1 MSDYQDQ
8 LCLPVI
14 KSHDRFVPDS
24 SHSDSLEEL
33 PLYSELSKYLDRHY
47 SRITAALEWKGLSFQ
62 AEVFVPNDV
71 EDSAYALVDEGL
83 FSTSKTTLQPSS
95 APVLKS
101 LSSWLEQNISYS
113 EPPPMG
119 DATRLR
125 TEFVDTK
132 LQVWEGEKVSGA
144 LLPWRDL
151 LRRNR
156 VVVLGEPGAGKTT
169 LLRMI
174 ALHEGA
180 KLGQTEWW
188 RLPVFISLRQMGE
201 CHDIL
206 KLARSVLDSQTSLK
220 SAKEFDSALASGRL
234 LLILDGLD
242 ELTDS
247 VRPEWAAGIAR
258 LSQEYPTLGVYI
270 GTRHWGY
277 DWHFPGFLHAK
288 LQPFDSSQIEEWLRV
303 RLTRSSKELTSH
315 LTSALT
321 TDSDLQTLASTPLT
335 LALLASVYERTG
347 TIPRRKADLISRY
360 LEVVLETWDA
370 SRGVRRY
377 THNFLR
383 EEKVEA
389 LSLAALAA
397 WKESRMDFTED
408 AFCTLHQSWS
418 DLGSR
423 EAAKRL
429 LRDSGF
435 LTRESGQEQ
444 KWLFTHEL
452 FRDYLVA
459 LYLVERP
466 DQVLAWLGTGVT
478 EGRTLRLWRY
488 ACGIAADASP
498 LLRALAAE
506 PKIHSYEKAHWFL
519 AALSDGIN
527 ASSEVIDAAAT
538 RIVETL
544 ESGIAA
550 RHISHVDVAE
560 RLCRVVLPG
569 SGVEVQALSEIV
581 RLLVGGGWNS
591 SRWLGDRLERLQ
603 SDIAKQISRLLRT
616 NWKVRKVSDPEHEE
630 VHVVGSR

>member
-1 MSDYQDQ
+1 
-8 LCLPVI
+8 
-14 KSHDRFVPDS
+14 
-24 SHSDSLEEL
+24 
-33 PLYSELSKYLDRHY
+33 
-47 SRITAALEWKGLSFQ
+47 LEWKGLSFQ
-62 AEVFVPNDV
+62 TDVFVPNDV
-71 EDSAYALVDEGL
+71 EDCAYALVDEAL
-83 FSTSKTTLQPSS
+83 FSTSKTALEPSS
-95 APVLKS
+95 APVLNS
-101 LSSWLEQNISYS
+101 LSSWLKQNISYS
-113 EPPPMG
+113 EPPPLG

-125 TEFVDTK
+125 TEFVDTN
-132 LQVWEGEKVSGA
+132 LQVWEGEKASGP
-144 LLPWRDL
+144 LLQWRDL
-151 LRRNR
+151 LKRNR
-156 VVVLGEPGAGKTT
+156 VVVLGDPGSGKTT

-180 KLGQTEWW
+180 RLGQTEWW
-188 RLPVFISLRQMGE
+188 RLPVYIPLRQMGE
-201 CHDIL
+201 CQDIL

-220 SAKEFDSALASGRL
+220 AANAFDSALASGRL

-247 VRPEWAAGIAR
+247 VRPQWYAGIAR

-277 DWHFPGFLHAK
+277 DWHFSGFLHAK
-288 LQPFDSSQIEEWLRV
+288 LQPFGSDQIEEWLRV

-321 TDSDLQTLASTPLT
+321 TDSDLRTLASTPLT

-347 TIPRRKADLISRY
+347 TMPRRKADLIARY
-360 LEVVLETWDA
+360 LEVMLETWDA

-377 THNFLR
+377 PYNFLR
-383 EEKVEA
+383 EDKVEA
-389 LSLAALAA
+389 LSLAALTA

-408 AFCTLHQSWS
+408 AFSTLHQSWS

-444 KWLFTHEL
+444 RWLFTHEL

-466 DQVLAWLGTGVT
+466 DRVLDWLGTNVS

-506 PKIHSYEKAHWFL
+506 PKVHPYEKARWFL
-519 AALSDGIN
+519 AVLSDGIN
-527 ASSEVIDAAAT
+527 ASSEAIDAATT

-550 RHISHVDVAE
+550 RHISHVDIAD

-581 RLLVGGGWNS
+581 KLLVGGGWSS

-603 SDIAKQISRLLRT
+603 SDIAKQITRLLRK